1 MQEEADGKST
11 STPLTNEAADGSQGA
26 IAEELAVSTAAKG
39 IKKAVRVH
47 DQDRVKETTGSSST
61 SSSTSCSVRTGSRVE
76 RSSDLLHLE
85 SRVDNGAGRAAS
97 VVTGRLSSL
106 SLETP
111 RGPLSSV
118 VRATGGQKSD
128 SSGRSEGSG
137 VAGAGESRRKN
148 MIEEL

>member
-1 MQEEADGKST
+1 M
-11 STPLTNEAADGSQGA
+11 
-26 IAEELAVSTAAKG
+26 
-39 IKKAVRVH
+39 
-47 DQDRVKETTGSSST
+47 
-61 SSSTSCSVRTGSRVE
+61 
-76 RSSDLLHLE
+76 
-85 SRVDNGAGRAAS
+85 DNGAGRAAS